1 MAEEHSLPGWPKKK
15 LVKEVRR
22 HLSCYGFRPVKQA
35 AWQAT
40 WIWANAIAH
49 SYFHVHWPLPSEI
62 GTQYILLLL
71 AEMHGSHCLRLPF
84 QAREN
89 LPPEVAALLPA
100 LQQQG
105 FPTIEVGAAGARS
118 KRKQSALSNK
128 DSLQP
133 SLFQD
138 L

>member
-1 MAEEHSLPGWPKKK
+1 MAEERSLPGWPKKR

-22 HLSCYGFRPVKQA
+22 HLSHHGIRPVRPSL
-35 AWQAT
+35 WEAT
-40 WIWANAIAH
+40 WSWANAIAH

-71 AEMHGSHCLRLPF
+71 SEMQGSHLLRLPYR
-84 QAREN
+84 ANEH
-89 LPPEVAALLPA
+89 LPPAVAALLPI

-105 FPTIEVGAAGARS
+105 FPAIELGTAKARAKRSSSAAS
-118 KRKQSALSNK
+118 KDDPA
-128 DSLQP
+128 QP